1 MVRGSVVLK
10 PSGAACPDYLSVLG
24 LPEELL
30 CSALFSGTQTRNC
43 DSRNFAILELFC
55 ERYDL
60 TVAFVRKE
68 CDMTQT

>member
-1 MVRGSVVLK
+1 VARGSVVLM
-10 PSGAACPDYLSVLG
+10 PSAAVRPDNLSVLV
-24 LPEELL
+24 LLKELV

-55 ERYDL
+55 ERNDP